1 MEALWNAVDISGVA
15 TKIGAIGVLVVGIAM
30 TEKGIGIVKR
40 VVRKI

>member
-15 TKIGAIGVLVVGIAM
+15 TKIGAIGVLVVGISM